1 MAKRSLDRILRVREV
16 QVTLAQIDEARHQE
30 KLASEQALR
39 ERIAALAADV
49 APSAEA
55 AAAFSLKAA
64 AVYRE
69 RLHQS
74 AEAARARVDLARQ
87 RAAAASARTR
97 EARRDQSAIEKLIEK
112 RAAEDVRK
120 EMRALE
126 DTPPRGRKRHDLC

>member
-55 AAAFSLKAA
+55 AAAFSLRAA

-69 RLHQS
+69 RRHQS

-126 DTPPRGRKRHDLC
+126 DPPPRGRKRHDLC